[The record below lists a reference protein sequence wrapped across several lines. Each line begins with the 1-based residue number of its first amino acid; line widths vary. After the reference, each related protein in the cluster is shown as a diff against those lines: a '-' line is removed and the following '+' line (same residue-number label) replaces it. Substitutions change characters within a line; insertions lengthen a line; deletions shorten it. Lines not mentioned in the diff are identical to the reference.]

1 MLANPGFSHF
11 ELLMSKLSSE
21 QLFLTEAAKALLDKD
36 EHSPF
41 LNLSRYQ
48 LWDLTGV
55 DGMQLVK
62 RLASDVVEKI
72 TRFQSLDFIFT
83 GYQYSVLRLGEGNY
97 RLGLYGNLG
106 TYGGLNFEE
115 AIVSAK
121 IGLQVWAK
129 PCTRM
134 QTVAISEVTALNLL
148 PRIAVVKSPYQLEE
162 LPLNY
167 AVPATICEV
176 PTLIWRHRL
185 LSEAVFELHTAV
197 QDAETI
203 CRAAAQARSQ

>member
-1 MLANPGFSHF
+1 MT
-11 ELLMSKLSSE
+11 KLSSE
-21 QLFLTEAAKALLDKD
+21 QLFLTEAAKALLDKE

-48 LWDLTGV
+48 LWELAGV
-55 DGMQLVK
+55 DGLQLVK

-72 TRFQSLDFIFT
+72 APFQSIDFIFT
-83 GYQYSVLRLGEGNY
+83 GYQYSVLRLGEGKY
-97 RLGLYGNLG
+97 RLGLYGDLG

-115 AIVSAK
+115 AITSAK

-129 PCTRM
+129 PCDTM
-134 QTVAISEVTALNLL
+134 QTLAIPEATALDLL
-148 PRIAVVKSPYQLEE
+148 PRIAVVKPPHHLEE
-162 LPLNY
+162 LPPNC
-167 AVPATICEV
+167 AVPATIQEI

-185 LSEAVFELHTAV
+185 LSEAVFELHSAV

-203 CRAAAQARSQ
+203 GRAAAQTRSQ